1 MGGAATSLNEHART
15 CDGERPDRAA
25 ASPSFAHNRGG
36 IVLTNAIPYVPL
48 VTTVM
53 SAAFAW
59 LVFARYWEKRRA
71 GDPARTH
78 LAWWAFGIAM
88 FGAGTLAEGLTTL
101 VGWQEPIFRWWYIAG
116 ALLGGAPL
124 AQGSVY
130 LLMRKRVADRL
141 AIVAFSYVAVAAVF
155 VLLAPVASE
164 EATDVLSGRV
174 LEWEW
179 VRLLSPAINTYAF
192 VFLVGGAIYSA
203 ARYWRLPD
211 GDARALGNVLIAVG
225 ALLPGIGGSFSRAG
239 NTEVL
244 YVTEFVG
251 LILIY
256 IGYRASIG
264 QSTLGMRRKQATPI
278 LERAS

>member
-1 MGGAATSLNEHART
+1 MLA
-15 CDGERPDRAA
+15 
-25 ASPSFAHNRGG
+25 
-36 IVLTNAIPYVPL
+36 NAVPYVPL

-59 LVFARYWEKRRA
+59 LVFTRYGEKRRA

-88 FGAGTLAEGLTTL
+88 FRAGTLAEGLTTL
-101 VGWQEPIFRWWYIAG
+101 LGWQEPIFRWWYIAG
-116 ALLGGAPL
+116 ALMGGAPL

-130 LLMRKRVADRL
+130 LLMSRRVADRL
-141 AIVAFSYVAVAAVF
+141 AIMAFGYVAVAASF
-155 VLLAPVASE
+155 VLIAPVASE
-164 EATDVLSGRV
+164 QATDVPSGRV

-179 VRLLSPAINTYAF
+179 VRLFSPAINVYAF
-192 VFLVGGAIYSA
+192 LFLVGGAVYSA
-203 ARYWRLPD
+203 RRYWRQPG
-211 GDARALGNVLIAVG
+211 GDARALGNVLIALG
-225 ALLPGIGGSFSRAG
+225 ALLPGIGGSSSRAG

-256 IGYRASIG
+256 FGYRASIG
-264 QSTLGMRRKQATPI
+264 QPLLGVPRRATRI
-278 LERAS
+278 LERTS